1 MDRVGTVIEVKPG
14 TAVVRLRRHLSCEHC
29 GRCGGILGGPD
40 QLDHLVEVLNPIN
53 ARVGQKVLIT
63 ADDRKVVFVS
73 FMLYLVPLAALVGGI
88 FLWMYISFRLGLQG
102 RPELPAVAAG
112 VVLMGLVYGGLRRW
126 DNRIKDNPRYKPV
139 IAELVDEPEE
149 GPADLP

>member
-1 MDRVGTVIEVKPG
+1 
-14 TAVVRLRRHLSCEHC
+14 
-29 GRCGGILGGPD
+29 
-40 QLDHLVEVLNPIN
+40 
-53 ARVGQKVLIT
+53 
-63 ADDRKVVFVS
+63 
-73 FMLYLVPLAALVGGI
+73 MLYLVPLAALVGGI
-88 FLWMYISFRLGLQG
+88 FLWMYISVRLGLQG